1 MSYMVKSNQGPS
13 SMSKGEIY
21 QKLQA
26 ARRTQLRRRAESKDQ
41 TAALVE
47 GGLSYASGVAMG
59 YGFTKF
65 PELQELA
72 GVDTKLVVGIA
83 GVAYGAYAKGDL
95 ASYSATIGQTALAL
109 AGAEMGISMASK

>member
-47 GGLSYASGVAMG
+47 GGLSYVAGAAMG
-59 YGFTKF
+59 YGFSKF
-65 PELQELA
+65 PELQEV
-72 GVDTKLVVGIA
+72 GGIDTKLVVGIA
-83 GVAYGAYAKGDL
+83 GVAYGAYARGDL
-95 ASYSATIGQTALAL
+95 ATYSATIGQTALAL
-109 AGAEMGISMASK
+109 AGAEMGVTMAAK